1 MQTNAHK
8 GDTTTQRKRSSSKS
22 SFESLKDP
30 AAGWKTERRACV
42 ATALR
47 PCQPL
52 SASASLAQMTLQ
64 ESAALGWCDP
74 SMISDASVSAPDTS
88 VYPAQH
94 MSIYRLP
101 PNEIAHAG
109 GGH

>member
-1 MQTNAHK
+1 MV
-8 GDTTTQRKRSSSKS
+8 RKPFQGCS
-22 SFESLKDP
+22 
-30 AAGWKTERRACV
+30 
-42 ATALR
+42 
-47 PCQPL
+47 
-52 SASASLAQMTLQ
+52 
-64 ESAALGWCDP
+64 
-74 SMISDASVSAPDTS
+74 SVSAPDTS